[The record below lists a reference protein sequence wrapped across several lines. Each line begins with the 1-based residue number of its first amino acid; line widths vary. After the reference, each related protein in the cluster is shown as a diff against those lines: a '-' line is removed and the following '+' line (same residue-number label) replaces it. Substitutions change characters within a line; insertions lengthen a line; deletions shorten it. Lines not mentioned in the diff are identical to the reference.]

1 MACVSS
7 RSGEACCRLLYP
19 VIAKYTRV
27 SRTLSGRAR
36 VVEFSYY
43 FTLQYVSCGYFA
55 PLACS
60 ALELDSNIFSHY
72 IYINA

>member
-1 MACVSS
+1 
-7 RSGEACCRLLYP
+7 
-19 VIAKYTRV
+19 
-27 SRTLSGRAR
+27 LSGRAR